1 MVIHVT
7 ITEYDNLYV
16 CEHKKKKREK
26 KSQNKNFQSLL
37 ENNS

>member
-16 CEHKKKKREK
+16 CEHKKKREK